1 MSIKPLLRL
10 ARATTV
16 AALTVAASGP
26 PVFGA
31 VNEVAL
37 RLASVRCETERLRQK
52 VAEAVYRGRI
62 LTVACQTGT
71 RLGSPTMPSG
81 EVAGPH
87 CGCLIVMRGEPL
99 PFTILVMASAG
110 RGALQS

>member
-1 MSIKPLLRL
+1 MSVKPLLRL

-37 RLASVRCETERLRQK
+37 HLASVRCCISGTNPDGRLSNGHPIGK
-52 VAEAVYRGRI
+52 PDYALWRGRWTS
-62 LTVACQTGT
+62 LWVLDRDEG
-71 RLGSPTMPSG
+71 
-81 EVAGPH
+81 
-87 CGCLIVMRGEPL
+87 
-99 PFTILVMASAG
+99 
-110 RGALQS
+110 